1 MSALNFVNKL
11 SIKLSVTVVTWINN
25 GLKSVWHVCSNA
37 RKLYVITHLPL
48 AMKEGILNKEQFF
61 KYMVA
66 GNTKYQCKEVVKH
79 NIAGHY
85 FMTVAYSYMLLFWQ

>member
-1 MSALNFVNKL
+1 
-11 SIKLSVTVVTWINN
+11 
-25 GLKSVWHVCSNA
+25 
-37 RKLYVITHLPL
+37 
-48 AMKEGILNKEQFF
+48 MKEGILNKEQFF